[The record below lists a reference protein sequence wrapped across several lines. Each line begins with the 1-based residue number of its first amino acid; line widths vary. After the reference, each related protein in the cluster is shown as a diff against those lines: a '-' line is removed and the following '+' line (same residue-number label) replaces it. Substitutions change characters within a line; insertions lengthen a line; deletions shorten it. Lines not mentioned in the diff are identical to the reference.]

1 MKKLLFTVLLAC
13 APVLCAQEA
22 AKPAAPQPPVNSK
35 HYPEILQT
43 MKNLSVLMERG
54 AELPPE
60 KFEALMPELAKFN
73 GKVKDALGEKILA
86 EVAAREKLIEDKART
101 ENSLATLRAFRGAL
115 QVFYGDN
122 GAKYPKT
129 PAELAPR
136 TILAVPELQLPG
148 HNRTAAITVIDSKK
162 YDKDLSKAVKDT
174 GGWLYFSD
182 PASENYG
189 LLLLDCSHAGLEDMK
204 FYEY

>member
-1 MKKLLFTVLLAC
+1 MNKLLLTVLLAC
-13 APVLCAQEA
+13 APALYAQETVR
-22 AKPAAPQPPVNSK
+22 PASPQLPPGSK
-35 HYPEILQT
+35 YYPEILQT

-54 AELPPE
+54 GEIPPE
-60 KFEALMPELAKFN
+60 KFEALLPDLAKFN
-73 GKVKDALGEKILA
+73 GKVKEAVGERILA
-86 EVAAREKLIEDKART
+86 EVAAREKLLEDKSRA

-115 QVFYGDN
+115 QVFYGDS

-129 PAELAPR
+129 PAELAPK
-136 TILAVPELQLPG
+136 TIPAVPELQLPG
-148 HNRTAAITVIDSKK
+148 HSRTAAITVIDSKK
-162 YDKDLSKAVKDT
+162 YDKDFSKAVKDT

-189 LLLLDCSHAGLEDMK
+189 LLLLDCSHTGQEELK